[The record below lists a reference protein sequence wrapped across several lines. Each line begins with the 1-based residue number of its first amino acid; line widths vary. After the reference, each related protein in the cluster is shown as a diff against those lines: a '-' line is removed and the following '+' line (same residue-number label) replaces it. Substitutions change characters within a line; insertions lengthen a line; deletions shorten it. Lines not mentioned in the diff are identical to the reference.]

1 MPDNRIKRAGIISVA
16 LIIAIV
22 YTLAI
27 ILCTVIIRKDI
38 PVLSGNNPSASYID
52 TSSVD
57 SFSSSNFTTSYDG
70 IASSVVSN
78 LSSEGSFEEII
89 SSDLSSSRI
98 ENYISSSVSDGSSN
112 IQSSSSVISSTTSS
126 SVSSVTSSQGSSS
139 NDNPKPQKT
148 FTSGIWYSFEDL
160 NFKTLN
166 YTGFKSKIN
175 KMFDDAVNLGADA
188 VICQVRPFAD
198 ALYYSDYFPMSE
210 ILTGKQGKDP
220 GYDALDYMVTA
231 AHSRGLQIHAWL
243 NPYRVTLW
251 SADHTLLADNNPAK
265 IWLTDNDPQN
275 DRNVL
280 SYNNRLY
287 FNPAVK
293 EVQTLVLNGVREI
306 VNNYDV
312 DGIHIDDYF
321 YPSDPHV
328 GDGFDKPEYDKYV
341 SSGGTLTLGD
351 WRRNNVNV
359 LVSGIYRAVKAID
372 NSVVFGVSPSYHIS
386 NNGTDDN
393 YKFKYAD
400 IKKWMTA
407 SGYIDYIAPQLYFG
421 YEYPRDEIKYDY
433 LLDLWTSLSR
443 LPRVKIYIGLAAYK
457 INDATADLSS
467 GEWVT
472 QNDILARQTIDA
484 KKRNCNGVFFFSYS
498 GLFNDNP
505 LNTEQRNNLS
515 DVLKK

>member
-1 MPDNRIKRAGIISVA
+1 MPENRIKRAGIISVA
-16 LIIAIV
+16 LIIAII
-22 YTLAI
+22 YTIAI
-27 ILCTVIIRKDI
+27 ILCTVIIRKDELL
-38 PVLSGNNPSASYID
+38 LSDNASYSSYVNNSSYD
-52 TSSVD
+52 SFTSSYVTS
-57 SFSSSNFTTSYDG
+57 SFDG
-70 IASSVVSN
+70 AVSSVVSSTLN
-78 LSSEGSFEEII
+78 NISSENNASSEVSSTEI
-89 SSDLSSSRI
+89 SNNVSSSAPDTSS
-98 ENYISSSVSDGSSN
+98 NAQTSSPVASSSASSL
-112 IQSSSSVISSTTSS
+112 TSL
-126 SVSSVTSSQGSSS
+126 VTSSQVTSS
-139 NDNPKPQKT
+139 NTTAQPPKT

-160 NFKTLN
+160 DFKTLD
-166 YTGFKSKIN
+166 YRGFKSKVD

-198 ALYYSDYFPMSE
+198 ALYYSDYFPISE

-265 IWLTDNDPQN
+265 VWLTDKDPNN

-287 FNPAVK
+287 FNPAAK

-306 VNNYDV
+306 VKNYNV

-328 GDGFDKPEYDKYV
+328 GDGFDKPEYDDYV
-341 SSGGTLTLGD
+341 SKGGSLSLGD

-359 LVSGIYRAVKAID
+359 LVSGIYRAVKTID
-372 NSVVFGVSPSYHIS
+372 SSVVFGVSPSYHIS

-393 YKFKYAD
+393 FKFKYAD

-421 YEYPRDEIKYDY
+421 YEYPREEIKYNY
-433 LLDLWTSLSR
+433 LLNLWTSLSR
-443 LPRVKIYIGLAAYK
+443 LPRIKIYIGLAAYK
-457 INDATADLSS
+457 INDPTADLSS
-467 GEWVT
+467 GEWIT
-472 QNDILARQTIDA
+472 ENDILARQTTDA
-484 KKRNCNGVFFFSYS
+484 KKHNCDGVFFFSYS
-498 GLFNDNP
+498 GLFKDDP